1 MLKNTLKRFVVS
13 VAGMSLLSTT
23 FLGMANAA
31 MVGTQAA
38 ISASERAEYVSEV
51 KQWMTEK
58 AVQEELV
65 AMGVDQDAASE
76 RVDAMTNEEL
86 RALHGRIDQLP
97 AGAGVVEVV
106 GIVFI
111 VLIILELVGV
121 TNVFSAL

>member
-13 VAGMSLLSTT
+13 VAGISLLSTT
-23 FLGMANAA
+23 LLGMANAA

>member
-1 MLKNTLKRFVVS
+1 MLKNVLRRFVVS
-13 VAGMSLLSTT
+13 VSGMCLLFTT
-23 FLGMANAA
+23 FLGVANAA
-31 MVGTQAA
+31 MVGTQTA
-38 ISASERAEYVSEV
+38 ITASERAEYVSEV
-51 KQWMTEK
+51 KEWMTEK

-65 AMGVDQDAASE
+65 AMGVDPDAASD
-76 RVDAMTNEEL
+76 RVNAMTGEEL
-86 RALHGRIDQLP
+86 RALHGKIDQLP